1 MTSAEGSI
9 EERIRFAIAHRRL
22 VEIGYSGAVRLIE
35 PHDYGIQSGR
45 ERILVYQRRGPAQPG
60 QAPAGWR
67 LFEVSKI
74 QSFTV
79 LAEAFP
85 GSRGAMHERHLDWDT
100 LHARI
105 E

>member
-9 EERIRFAIAHRRL
+9 EERIRFAIIHRRL

-35 PHDYGIQSGR
+35 PHDYGIQGGR
-45 ERILVYQRRGPAQPG
+45 ERLLVYQRRGPSRPG
-60 QAPAGWR
+60 QAASGWR

-79 LAEAFP
+79 LADSFE
-85 GSRGAMHERHLDWDT
+85 GSRGPLHERHLDWDT
-100 LHARI
+100 LHVRVK
-105 E
+105 